1 MWYRQC
7 IRFLYSRR
15 VDYDRPSGQACRASR
30 ATQRVRRDKTDLGY
44 LRRCDPPGTDCRK
57 PKTGWTGAVE
67 RNDSHRRTQRLGFA
81 GLSDYCAITQ
91 LEINSCQVD
100 SFEAPLT
107 VKGLQ
112 NLHNAFTGIFIRA
125 SICFCYPYIPSI
137 SPIKQ
142 SPGH

>member
-1 MWYRQC
+1 MRSSLIQED
-7 IRFLYSRR
+7 I
-15 VDYDRPSGQACRASR
+15 V
-30 ATQRVRRDKTDLGY
+30 
-44 LRRCDPPGTDCRK
+44 RCDPPGTDYRK

-67 RNDSHRRTQRLGFA
+67 WNDSHHHMQWLGFA

-112 NLHNAFTGIFIRA
+112 NLHNAFTGIFICA
-125 SICFCYPYIPSI
+125 SICLCYPYIPSI